1 MFTETP
7 AKNATKSKRPTKHPN
22 ISDFLLISV
31 TLGSTEETHS
41 DGKQKYDFSSAMANF
56 SHSVRKTINAEGPTP
71 ACNPCLK
78 QGL

>member
-1 MFTETP
+1 MIENNCLNVHWNP
-7 AKNATKSKRPTKHPN
+7 RQKMQLNPN
-22 ISDFLLISV
+22 GPISV

-41 DGKQKYDFSSAMANF
+41 DGKQKYDFSSVMANF
-56 SHSVRKTINAEGPTP
+56 SHSVRKIINAEGPTP